1 MITNIYTILKT
12 KFENFEPKKLIYLV
26 ANLNKQAKLQYIEKR
41 HVDGNS
47 KPFCK
52 ACKPYFLNKK
62 SNIQENI
69 MLLEEDKFLPKQ
81 KDVA

>member
-1 MITNIYTILKT
+1 M
-12 KFENFEPKKLIYLV
+12 YLV
-26 ANLNKQAKLQYIEKR
+26 ANLNKQAKLQYFDKR

-47 KPFCK
+47 KPFYK
-52 ACKPYFLNKK
+52 ACKPYFSDKN